1 MPDSIRVLP
10 KGYSDTPYL
19 PGSKWRIHDIDRP
32 EPPIVAAGSS
42 ASQQVIGSPPGDALV
57 LFDGSSLD
65 EWQSVRGGDAKWRL
79 SEGNAVSVEG
89 GTGDIRSRE
98 EFGSCQLHV
107 EWSAPTEI
115 RADSQGRGNSGVFL
129 MGLYEIQ
136 VLDSYE
142 NPTYADGHAGAIY
155 GQFPP
160 LVNAMSP
167 PGEWNVFDIVFE
179 APEYQ
184 SSELVSPA
192 SMTLFHNGVLAH
204 LRQVMQGPTKH
215 RELASYS
222 TPHGPKG
229 PVVLQDHGD
238 PVRFRNIWI
247 RELDRVAAT

>member
-10 KGYSDTPYL
+10 KGYSDTPIL
-19 PGSKWRIHDIDRP
+19 PGSKWRIHDVERP
-32 EPPIVAAGSS
+32 EPPIVTPGSLYS
-42 ASQQVIGSPPGDALV
+42 TDSSSLAPADAIV

-79 SEGNAVSVEG
+79 TEGNAVSVEG
-89 GTGDIRSRE
+89 GTGDIRSRR

-107 EWSAPTEI
+107 EWSAPTEFK
-115 RADSQGRGNSGVFL
+115 ADSQGRGNSGVFL

-160 LVNAMSP
+160 LAIAMSP
-167 PGEWNVFDIVFE
+167 RGQWNVFDIVFE

-184 SSELVSPA
+184 SDELVSPA
-192 SMTLFHNGVLAH
+192 TMTLLHNGVLCH

-215 RELASYS
+215 RELASYA
-222 TPHGPKG
+222 TPHGPRG

-247 RELDRVAAT
+247 RELDRVTAV